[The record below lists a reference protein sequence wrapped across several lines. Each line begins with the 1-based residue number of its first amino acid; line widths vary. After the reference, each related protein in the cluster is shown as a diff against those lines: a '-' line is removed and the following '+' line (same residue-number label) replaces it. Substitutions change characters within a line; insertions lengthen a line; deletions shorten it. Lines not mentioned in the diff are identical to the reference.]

1 MSNQEIADELYL
13 SIDTVKS
20 HVRNLLQKLPARDRT
35 HAVVVAFR
43 DGLVELPPR
52 MPRWQ

>member
-20 HVRNLLQKLPARDRT
+20 HVRSLLQKLPARDRT
-35 HAVVVAFR
+35 QAVVVAFR
-43 DGLVELPPR
+43 DGLIELPPKL
-52 MPRWQ
+52 PSWQ